1 MPLGLSFINRFVF
14 SDDNLNFGI
23 KTLEEIKL
31 KKLKEKT
38 KKQGGELISP
48 TFLSCLLF
56 PFCPFFFF
64 FCCYYMDSWLC
75 IGEYNYLQKKGNFL
89 ALLGSDLEMIAADS
103 CLRVRIPC
111 LAGGLELLWHAT
123 CFLKLK
129 QLVF

>member
-1 MPLGLSFINRFVF
+1 MF

-56 PFCPFFFF
+56 TFCPFFFSAAITWIAGYALVNTIICKRKEIF
-64 FCCYYMDSWLC
+64 WHSWV
-75 IGEYNYLQKKGNFL
+75 QTW
-89 ALLGSDLEMIAADS
+89 
-103 CLRVRIPC
+103 R
-111 LAGGLELLWHAT
+111 
-123 CFLKLK
+123 
-129 QLVF
+129 